1 MFDTTSTVDPSTY
14 DDFFT
19 GHTKYVRDPGLK
31 RSGYSKKSKTS
42 RDAAESVDARAER
55 KLHLF
60 TLIVKTLQDY
70 GDCTA
75 DEIAEILGM
84 DRGSVRPR
92 VIDLKQ
98 AGILEPSGVRRETW
112 SGTLADVLRY
122 RKGSL

>member
-1 MFDTTSTVDPSTY
+1 MRERKMLDNTSTVDPTTY

-19 GHTKYVRDPGLK
+19 GHTKHVRDTGLK
-31 RSGYSKKSKTS
+31 RAGYSKKSKTS
-42 RDAAESVDARAER
+42 KDAAESVDARAER

-75 DEIAEILGM
+75 DEVAQILGM

-92 VIDLKQ
+92 MTDLKQ
-98 AGILEPSGVRRETW
+98 AG
-112 SGTLADVLRY
+112 
-122 RKGSL
+122 